1 MVESKCA
8 MCGKKI
14 VSKAARLYCDE
25 CNVIRK
31 RECVKRCRKKSVERA
46 KNAPPKP
53 KKVDKAKETRETLAL
68 SARMAV
74 ATGLSY
80 GMQVL
85 LAQQE
90 NKDLRAFL
98 EGIK

>member
-14 VSKAARLYCDE
+14 VSKAVRMYCDE
-25 CNVIRK
+25 CNLIRK
-31 RECVKRCRKKSVERA
+31 RESARRCYKKSAEKA
-46 KNAPPKP
+46 KTAIPMP
-53 KKVDKAKETRETLAL
+53 KKVDKAKKTRETLAL

-80 GMQVL
+80 GQQVL
-85 LAQQE
+85 LAKQQ
-90 NKDLRAFL
+90 KMDLRAFL
-98 EGIK
+98 EGMT

>member
-1 MVESKCA
+1 MVESKCG

-25 CNVIRK
+25 CNLLRK
-31 RECVKRCRKKSVERA
+31 RESARRCYRKSTEKA
-46 KNAPPKP
+46 KAAIPKP

-80 GMQVL
+80 GQQVL
-85 LAQQE
+85 LAQQQ

-98 EGIK
+98 EGMA

>member
-31 RECVKRCRKKSVERA
+31 RECVKRCRKKSAER
-46 KNAPPKP
+46 KKTAPPKP

-80 GMQVL
+80 GKQVI
-85 LAQQE
+85 LARQQ

>member
-1 MVESKCA
+1 MVESKCG

-14 VSKAARLYCDE
+14 VSKAVRLYCDE

-46 KNAPPKP
+46 KTAPSKP
-53 KKVDKAKETRETLAL
+53 KKVDKAKETRDTLAL

-74 ATGLSY
+74 TTGLSY
-80 GMQVL
+80 GQQVL
-85 LAQQE
+85 LAQQQ
-90 NKDLRAFL
+90 KMDLRAFL
-98 EGIK
+98 EGTK